1 MASDNHASYT
11 RIGFTVF
18 VGVAAIVAALVYLG
32 GVRGRG
38 DEILVETCSDKPV
51 GGLSVGSAVNF
62 RGVKIGEVRE
72 ISFIGNKYDVEG
84 ADNSRIYILMA
95 IKAGLL
101 WRDASDGDQT
111 ARSLQTLVERRG
123 LRATVA
129 SSGITGL
136 SHVEMNFN
144 PPDRLETPEISWRPE
159 HPYVPAKTS
168 LMESF
173 SVAATKVMN
182 QINRMDL
189 GSVWSNVSAT
199 VEAVARMS
207 VVGRSMLESRQ
218 VEVERMVDDL
228 AAAAASLREL
238 SSELKRN
245 PSLLLR
251 ERTPDRL
258 RETE

>member
-1 MASDNHASYT
+1 MATDNHASYT

-18 VGVAAIVAALVYLG
+18 VGVAAIVATLVYLG

-38 DEILVETCSDKPV
+38 DELLVETSSDQPV

-62 RGVKIGEVRE
+62 RGVKVGEVRE
-72 ISFIGNKYDVEG
+72 ISFVGNKYAVDG
-84 ADNSRIYILMA
+84 ADSSRIYILMA
-95 IKAGLL
+95 IKVGLL
-101 WRDASDGDQT
+101 WRDAPDGDQT
-111 ARSLQTLVERRG
+111 ERNLQMLVDRRG

-144 PPDRLETPEISWRPE
+144 PPDQLETPTISWRPE

-168 LMESF
+168 LMENF

-189 GSVWSNVSAT
+189 ESVWSNVSAT
-199 VEAVARMS
+199 VEAVALMS
-207 VVGRSMLESRQ
+207 GFGKSMLESRQ
-218 VEVERMVDDL
+218 AEVERIVDDL
-228 AAAAASLREL
+228 AATAASLREL
-238 SSELKRN
+238 SSELRRN

-251 ERTPDRL
+251 ERTPARL

>member
-1 MASDNHASYT
+1 MASDNHASYA

-18 VGVAAIVAALVYLG
+18 VGVAAIVATLVYLG
-32 GVRGRG
+32 GIRGR
-38 DEILVETCSDKPV
+38 DSEILVETCSDKPV
-51 GGLSVGSAVNF
+51 SGLSVGSAVNF
-62 RGVKIGEVRE
+62 RGVKVGEVRE
-72 ISFIGNKYDVEG
+72 ISFIGNKYNVEG

-95 IKAGLL
+95 IKAELL
-101 WRDASDGDQT
+101 WRDAPNGDQT
-111 ARSLQTLVERRG
+111 ERNLQMLVERRG

-136 SHVEMNFN
+136 SHIEMNFHRF
-144 PPDRLETPEISWRPE
+144 DQLETPEISWRPE
-159 HPYVPAKTS
+159 HPYVPAKAS
-168 LMESF
+168 LMEDF

-189 GSVWSNVSAT
+189 ASVWSNVSLT
-199 VEAVARMS
+199 VESLARIS
-207 VVGRSMLESRQ
+207 AFSKSMLEGRQ
-218 VEVERMVDDL
+218 VEVERVVDNLSD
-228 AAAAASLREL
+228 ATASLREL

-251 ERTPDRL
+251 ERTPVRL